1 MDMQKSL
8 VGDEAKLR
16 AENECVMSTSVD
28 EIPDN
33 GDFNASSKE
42 STAVNTSD
50 RKLRSGVCRH
60 NDVVGKTAQIPLLKG
75 QAGETVRSKRGHR
88 LKNPVSNGHG
98 KMSRTV
104 NNESRYQG
112 MCAGTYLML
121 DTCKESFYLILAL
134 PFFASNLFIC
144 L

>member
-16 AENECVMSTSVD
+16 AEDNCVMSTSVD

-33 GDFNASSKE
+33 GDFRASSKE

-50 RKLRSGVCRH
+50 RKLRSGVSRH
-60 NDVVGKTAQIPLLKG
+60 NDVVGKTAHIPLLNG
-75 QAGETVRSKRGHR
+75 QAVETVRSKRVNR
-88 LKNPVSNGHG
+88 LKNSVSNGHG
-98 KMSRTV
+98 EMSRTD

-112 MCAGTYLML
+112 ICAGTY
-121 DTCKESFYLILAL
+121 
-134 PFFASNLFIC
+134 FI
-144 L
+144 